1 MHQKQVFQQFAIPL
15 LVAAIILVSVSVLSY
30 YFNKS
35 FTTVAVSSALQK
47 YNGYSF
53 LLDGEKI
60 SISQGTFM
68 AENLQGG
75 LSSSNIQYFGNDVI
89 GDFDT
94 DGKQDVAFIVT
105 RETSGDVIFYYV
117 VTFLKVGLNTGGRTE
132 AFFIG
137 DRIAPQSTEIKD
149 GKILIVNY
157 ADRKNNESLTTLPS
171 VGTSLYLQLDTK
183 TRRFEKVENK

>member
-15 LVAAIILVSVSVLSY
+15 LVAAIILVSVSILSY

-35 FTTVAVSSALQK
+35 FTTVTVSSALQK
-47 YNGYSF
+47 YNGYTF
-53 LLDGEKI
+53 LLDGEKVNI
-60 SISQGTFM
+60 SEGAFM
-68 AENLQGG
+68 TENLQGG
-75 LSSSNIQYFGNDVI
+75 LSPSNIQYFGNDVI

-105 RETSGDVIFYYV
+105 RETSGSGIFYYV
-117 VTFLKVGLNTGGRTE
+117 VTFLKIGLSTGGRTE

-137 DRIAPQSTEIKD
+137 DRIALQSTEIKN